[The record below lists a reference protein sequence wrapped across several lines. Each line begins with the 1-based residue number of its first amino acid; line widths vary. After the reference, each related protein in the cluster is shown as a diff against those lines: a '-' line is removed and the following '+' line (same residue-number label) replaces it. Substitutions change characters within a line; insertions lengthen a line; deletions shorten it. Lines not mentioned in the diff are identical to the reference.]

1 MFTGTGRYQVRV
13 AVVIHKLTRKDV
25 QYCVLKARQFCKVL
39 EKAKQLQLELA
50 TKRFIYSNTK

>member
-50 TKRFIYSNTK
+50 TKRFIIK